1 MKLSEELQ
9 QHDDSGDSGRAF
21 EGLAERAEA
30 LEMALEDTKL
40 FANWV
45 ECLGRTD
52 CEIYKHELKGSAD
65 LAIYRIN
72 RALDDG
78 LLEG

>member
-1 MKLSEELQ
+1 MAELKF
-9 QHDDSGDSGRAF
+9 G
-21 EGLAERAEA
+21 
-30 LEMALEDTKL
+30 LEDAKL

-65 LAIYRIN
+65 QTIDRIDAKIEYAN
-72 RALDDG
+72 NLINQPT
-78 LLEG
+78 EK